1 MNKFAK
7 LYFKLIK
14 LIGYILPI
22 LLIGILAYNY
32 IPGFKKKAQIAAVD
46 KIGDI
51 GMKRIASNPDAKGS
65 VAAEFINI
73 PIEAREISQGIW
85 QATGVGNAHVII
97 TSEGDVMFDTGLA
110 TQVPKQMK
118 ALKAA
123 ISDLKLSHI
132 IVSHSHADH
141 SGGTKFW
148 QEEGMDI
155 IAHAEFEEEQRY
167 LKDLEPYFWHRNRTL
182 FPFMPEE
189 PPNIGLIATGG
200 VKPTL
205 TVKNGAPYR
214 FSQGGVDFEIHAL
227 PGAEGADN
235 IVLWLPQKKILFSGD
250 FFGPLFPQFPNV
262 FTMRGEKIRKPVEY
276 INSLEAIIA
285 LGPEMIVPSHKDP
298 ILDKDII
305 QSGLVKMRDATRY
318 VHDKTIEG
326 MNAGKTV
333 EQLMAEIELPAE
345 LALTQEHGK
354 VSWAVKSIWE
364 YYATWF
370 HFDKTTE
377 LYDVP
382 QETIY
387 ADIVALAGAESLT
400 QKAQSYLSEDK
411 PLEALHL
418 TNMVLDAKG
427 DNEMAL
433 ITRKAA
439 LQSLLAKAEQG
450 EKNSYEIYWLN
461 YRLRDTQSK
470 LDAQ

>member
-1 MNKFAK
+1 MNKLTDF
-7 LYFKLIK
+7 YFKLIK
-14 LIGYILPI
+14 LFGYILPVI
-22 LLIGILAYNY
+22 LVLLLAYNH
-32 IPGFKKKAQIAAVD
+32 IPGLKKKVQIAAVD
-46 KIGDI
+46 KLGDV

-73 PIEAREISQGIW
+73 PIEAREISSGIW
-85 QATGVGNAHVII
+85 QATGVGNAHLI
-97 TSEGDVMFDTGLA
+97 TTSGKDILFDTGLA

-118 ALKAA
+118 ALEEVVP
-123 ISDLKLSHI
+123 DLELSHI

-148 QEEGMDI
+148 LEDGIEI
-155 IAHAEFEEEQRY
+155 VAHAEFEEEQRY
-167 LKDLEPYFWHRNRTL
+167 LKELEPYFWHRNRTL

-200 VKPTL
+200 VVPSL
-205 TVKNGAPYR
+205 TVSNGQPYA
-214 FSQGGVDFEIHAL
+214 FSQGGVDFEVHAL
-227 PGAEGADN
+227 SGAEGADN

-276 INSLEAIIA
+276 INSLETIIQ
-285 LGPEMIVPSHKDP
+285 LEPEMIVPSHKDP
-298 ILDKDII
+298 IIDDDVI
-305 QSGLVKMRDATRY
+305 QSGLVKMRDATSY
-318 VHDKTIEG
+318 VHDKTVEG

-333 EQLMAEIELPAE
+333 EQLMREIELPAD

-377 LYDVP
+377 LYDVSLSSVY
-382 QETIY
+382 Q
-387 ADIVALAGAESLT
+387 DIVEAGGELRL
-400 QKAQSYLSEDK
+400 QEKAQSYVDNGESLK
-411 PLEALHL
+411 ALHL
-418 TNMVLDAKG
+418 IDIVLGAEPNNAPALSVKK
-427 DNEMAL
+427 MAL
-433 ITRKAA
+433 G
-439 LQSLLAKAEQG
+439 QLLERAQATTN
-450 EKNSYEIYWLN
+450 NSYEIYWLN

>member
-1 MNKFAK
+1 MSK
-7 LYFKLIK
+7 LTDFYFKLIK
-14 LIGYILPI
+14 LIGYVLPV
-22 LLIGILAYNY
+22 LLVLLLAYNH
-32 IPGFKKKAQIAAVD
+32 IPGLKKKVQIAAVD
-46 KIGDI
+46 KMGDV

-73 PIEAREISQGIW
+73 PIEAREISDRIW
-85 QATGVGNAHVII
+85 QATGVGNAHLI
-97 TSEGDVMFDTGLA
+97 TTSGKDILFDTGLA

-118 ALKAA
+118 ALKEAV
-123 ISDLKLSHI
+123 SDLDLSHI

-148 QEEGMDI
+148 QEEGI
-155 IAHAEFEEEQRY
+155 EIVAHAEFAEEQRY
-167 LKDLEPYFWHRNRTL
+167 LKELEPYFWHRNRTL

-200 VKPTL
+200 VVPSL
-205 TVKNGAPYR
+205 TVQNGQPHK
-214 FSQGGVDFEIHAL
+214 FSQGGVEFEIHAL

-235 IVLWLPQKKILFSGD
+235 IVLWLPQRKILFSGD

-276 INSLEAIIA
+276 INSLEKIIE

-298 ILDKDII
+298 ITDKAVIME
-305 QSGLVKMRDATRY
+305 GLVKMRDATRY
-318 VHDKTIEG
+318 VHDKIVEG

-333 EQLMAEIELPAE
+333 EQLMGGVQLPPELE
-345 LALTQEHGK
+345 LTQEHGK

-382 QETIY
+382 LSAVYQ
-387 ADIVALAGAESLT
+387 DIVEAGGELRL
-400 QKAQSYLSEDK
+400 QEKAQSYVDNGE
-411 PLEALHL
+411 PLKALHL
-418 TNMVLDAKG
+418 IDIVLGAEANSAPALTVRK
-427 DNEMAL
+427 MAL
-433 ITRKAA
+433 E
-439 LQSLLAKAEQG
+439 QLLEQAKATTN
-450 EKNSYEIYWLN
+450 NSYEIYWLN
-461 YRLRDTQSK
+461 YRLRETQSK